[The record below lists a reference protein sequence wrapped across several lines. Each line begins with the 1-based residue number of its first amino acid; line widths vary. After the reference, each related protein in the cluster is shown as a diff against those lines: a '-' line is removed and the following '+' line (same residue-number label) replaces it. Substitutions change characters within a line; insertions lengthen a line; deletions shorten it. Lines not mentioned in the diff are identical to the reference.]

1 MRFAG
6 IQTPFRF
13 LMKPE
18 VWVITLD
25 VVGRAE
31 GFREGV
37 AIKAYTSKHEAL
49 REKRR
54 AEALILGCIAFLIQ
68 NSNRSSRHQLLER
81 EPVWI
86 ELCEM
91 LPKGFGPD
99 GFIGVYNQDKP
110 ILEVVKLRVK

>member
-25 VVGRAE
+25 VYGRAE

-37 AIKAYTSKHEAL
+37 AIKAYTSQNEAL

-54 AEALILGCIAFLIQ
+54 AEALIRGCIAFLIQ
-68 NSNRSSRHQLLER
+68 NSGKSSRHKLLER
-81 EPVWI
+81 ETVWI

-91 LPKGFGPD
+91 LPKGFGAD
-99 GFIGVYNQDKP
+99 GFIGVYNQEKP
-110 ILEVVKLRVK
+110 ILDVVKLCVK